1 MQIIPIM
8 AHENVEN
15 FPFSKIFTYICVCV
29 CVREREREKI
39 VFFFAFVLKKLVK
52 RKLFLSFP
60 YLA

>member
-1 MQIIPIM
+1 M

-15 FPFSKIFTYICVCV
+15 FPFSKIFIYIYIYMCVCV
-29 CVREREREKI
+29 CVCECEDS
-39 VFFFAFVLKKLVK
+39 FFFFLALVLKKLVK

>member
-1 MQIIPIM
+1 M

-15 FPFSKIFTYICVCV
+15 FPFSKIFIYIYMCVCV
-29 CVREREREKI
+29 CVCVCVCECEDS
-39 VFFFAFVLKKLVK
+39 FFFFFLALVLKKLVK